1 MSCPFRTDTHF
12 VSLVPGWSAPINN
25 GPFGSVEVKGVQ
37 AASPYGGTSVVRLH
51 TAGLYYYYCAAH
63 ATINSSWHRAQ
74 AQQDASE
81 YPVPMEGLSWLAV
94 GKSVAD
100 FRHNRW
106 RAP

>member
-81 YPVPMEGLSWLAV
+81 YPVPMEGFILV
-94 GKSVAD
+94 GGG
-100 FRHNRW
+100 
-106 RAP
+106 